1 MRRVKCDETRPC
13 CCRCTSTGRTCDGYE
28 PGSLGCQALRPIAVS
43 IDPFSSVFRSPK
55 EQRAF
60 RFFRE
65 NTRRQLSGFYDCEFW
80 DRTILQAA
88 HVDAGVRCAVIA
100 LSSVHEGFE
109 KTGKV
114 NNISNDFALKQY
126 DLAIRQ
132 HLDNLS
138 AVNTDISKT
147 DSYIASCMIFTCIE
161 LLQGHYLSAFSLV
174 KGAVRL
180 FYECNLD
187 LARNTD
193 WPLEA
198 LEALLSRL
206 QSQAVGLLGPSAA
219 GATVPPRLKAA
230 AELPI
235 PQQFKSI
242 TEAKECLEFYSN
254 LHMLSRFSAVTS
266 EPAQLDPDVFQY
278 YVQIFSRWFAAFE
291 SLLVS
296 LSDDISDRDRKAIAV
311 LKVWQ
316 ALTGIGIRRRLE
328 HPTER
333 DDQTLWDYYQSESQ
347 QVVAFAEIAIG
358 ESSHTAGSPV
368 KAHYQFTMEA
378 GVTGQLYDTSRHCR
392 DPATRRKA
400 IHLLR
405 AHRCRE
411 GLWDSLLAARVA
423 ERQMELEEA
432 CVPGVQ
438 VAADIPGWARIGSVV
453 PTFQSGERWASIVF
467 TRQQPWD
474 GSEPESFHETLEW

>member
-1 MRRVKCDETRPC
+1 M
-13 CCRCTSTGRTCDGYE
+13 
-28 PGSLGCQALRPIAVS
+28 
-43 IDPFSSVFRSPK
+43 

-65 NTRRQLSGFYDCEFW
+65 NTIRQLSGFYDCEFW

-114 NNISNDFALKQY
+114 SNVSNDFALKQY

-132 HLDNLS
+132 HLDDLS
-138 AVNTDISKT
+138 AVDTDISKT

-161 LLQGHYLSAFSLV
+161 LLQGHYLSAVSLV

-187 LARNTD
+187 LGRNTD
-193 WPLEA
+193 WPLEV

-235 PQQFKSI
+235 PQQFKSA

-254 LHMLSRFSAVTS
+254 LHVLSRFSAAAS
-266 EPAQLDPDVFQY
+266 EPVEIDPDIFQY
-278 YVQIFSRWFAAFE
+278 LLQIFSRWSAAFE
-291 SLLVS
+291 SLLAS
-296 LSDDISDRDRKAIAV
+296 LSDDISDRDRKAVAV

-316 ALTGIGIRRRLE
+316 ALTGVGIRRHFE
-328 HPTER
+328 HPTDW
-333 DDQTLWDYYQSESQ
+333 DDQTLWDYYQSESE
-347 QVVAFAEIAIG
+347 QVVAFAEIAVG
-358 ESSHTAGSPV
+358 ESTHTAGSPV
-368 KAHYQFTMEA
+368 EAPYQFTMEA
-378 GVTGQLYDTSRHCR
+378 GITGQLYDISRQCR
-392 DPATRRKA
+392 DPVTRRKA

-432 CVPGVQ
+432 CVPEVRA
-438 VAADIPGWARIGSVV
+438 AADIPGWARVTSAV
-453 PTFQSGERWASIVF
+453 PTFRSGERWASIVF

-474 GSEPESFHETLEW
+474 GSEPKSFHEIIEL